1 VALKMKN
8 LMKQT
13 GESKSTILFYVKEG
27 LLPEPEKPKPN
38 LHLYDESC
46 VNIIKFIKYLQNQ
59 LSYTIAQI
67 QSIFKENNFS
77 FSDDFSMMLRSLE
90 MMAGTPNTKWYN
102 DEAFLELSGLQIDE
116 LNTYLNKGWL
126 FRQKQGFSEKELKLV
141 ALFKRAKSLGLN
153 ETLFNSYVT
162 SAKKIAETEYQVG
175 AELLESDKSK
185 NNEHY
190 ELLFDTILTLK
201 PYIFNMHT
209 MQEHQKQMELKKNE
223 TVI

>member
-1 VALKMKN
+1 
-8 LMKQT
+8 MKQT

-46 VNIIKFIKYLQNQ
+46 VNIVKFIKYLQNQ

>member
-1 VALKMKN
+1 MPLKMKH
-8 LMKQT
+8 LMEQT

-46 VNIIKFIKYLQNQ
+46 INIIKFIKYLQNHF
-59 LSYTIAQI
+59 SYSIAQI
-67 QSIFKENNFS
+67 QGVFKEKKFT

-90 MMAGTPNTKWYN
+90 LMSSNPDGKWYS
-102 DEAFLELSGLQIDE
+102 DDDFLELSELTQKE
-116 LNTYLNKGWL
+116 LNNYLKRGLL
-126 FRQKQGFSEKELKLV
+126 FRQEQGFSTKELKLV
-141 ALFKRAKSLGLN
+141 EIFKRATALKLDTKLFDAYVKSAQELAKIEYALG
-153 ETLFNSYVT
+153 SDM
-162 SAKKIAETEYQVG
+162 
-175 AELLESDKSK
+175 LEQDKML

-209 MQEHQKQMELKKNE
+209 MQEHQKQMEMKK
-223 TVI
+223 

>member
-1 VALKMKN
+1 MALKMKH
-8 LMKQT
+8 LMEQT

-38 LHLYDESC
+38 LHLYDESSI
-46 VNIIKFIKYLQNQ
+46 NILKFIKYLQNQ

-67 QSIFKENNFS
+67 KTIFSENNFS

-90 MMAGTPNTKWYN
+90 MMAGSPNSRWYN
-102 DEAFLELSGLQIDE
+102 DEDFLRLSQLSQNELDE
-116 LNTYLNKGWL
+116 YLKNGWL
-126 FRQKQGFSEKELKLV
+126 FRQEHGFSDKELKLV
-141 ALFKRAKSLGLN
+141 NLFKRAKSLGL
-153 ETLFNSYVT
+153 ERKLFDSYVK
-162 SAKKIAETEYQVG
+162 SAQKMAEIEYKLG
-175 AELLESDKSK
+175 SELLESDKSK

-190 ELLFDTILTLK
+190 ELLFDSILTLK

-209 MQEHQKQMELKKNE
+209 MQEHQKQMELKNE